1 MEYLQRKLDLHFTLH
16 NRKMTDIKTTDQRR
30 VSDYRNFNKL
40 AVQRLS
46 VALCFVSIFG
56 VAESL
61 TLSIFFFSEYSDSW
75 ELNLP
80 KANVILHFES
90 LLFPIY
96 G

>member
-16 NRKMTDIKTTDQRR
+16 NRKMTDIKTTDPRR
-30 VSDYRNFNKL
+30 VSANRNFNKL
-40 AVQRLS
+40 AVQWLS
-46 VALCFVSIFG
+46 EALCFVSIFG

-61 TLSIFFFSEYSDSW
+61 TLSIFFSEYSDSW

>member
-16 NRKMTDIKTTDQRR
+16 NRKINDIKITYERR
-30 VSDYRNFNKL
+30 VSDNRTFNKL

-61 TLSIFFFSEYSDSW
+61 TLSIFFFR
-75 ELNLP
+75 
-80 KANVILHFES
+80 I
-90 LLFPIY
+90 
-96 G
+96 